1 MKKLFII
8 LLSVGIV
15 ITSFYSCKKGANDP
29 FFSFRTRK
37 ARMVGKWD
45 ISNYSETIKTVYD
58 NGEANQREL
67 IIKGTKVKETIDY
80 INTVHDTTIS
90 TNGEINDFSLNIDK
104 DGIADL
110 TMNYTLVKDS
120 SGTDDNTGLTITT
133 TTTRVYKTRAKGTWN
148 FLAGID
154 DYKNKERISL
164 VWETYNTSIN
174 TVVLR
179 VITDDNGAETRTNYS
194 DIVATEHKYANG
206 ERAEV
211 WKIDELKNKEAILMQ
226 DVNFLEVATDTS
238 GGTTTQE
245 TGTRTMTLTQQ

>member
-15 ITSFYSCKKGANDP
+15 FTSLYSCKKGANDP

-45 ISNYSETIKTVYD
+45 ISNYSESIRTVYD
-58 NGEANQREL
+58 NGEATQREL
-67 IIKGTKVKETIDY
+67 AINGKKVKETIDY
-80 INTVHDTTIS
+80 INTVHDTSIT
-90 TNGEINDFSLNIDK
+90 TDGEINDFSLTIDK
-104 DGIADL
+104 DGAADL
-110 TMNYTLVKDS
+110 TMNYTLTKDS

-133 TTTRVYKTRAKGTWN
+133 TTTRIYKTRAKGTWN

-154 DYKNKERISL
+154 NFKNKERLSL
-164 VWETYNTSIN
+164 VWETYNTSLN

-179 VITDDNGAETRTNYS
+179 VITDDNGGETRTNYS
-194 DIVATEHKYANG
+194 DIIATEHKYANG
-206 ERAEV
+206 EMAEV
-211 WKIDELKNKEAILMQ
+211 WKIDELKNKEVILMQ

-238 GGTTTQE
+238 GGTTTQQ